1 MVWDTSP
8 CEWTADMGVFSSLKQ
23 FIDQAI
29 KRSSLPRVD
38 LAKRFELTPTP
49 GQGSMSKVYWARD
62 RQLGRVVCVKVLDK
76 DITARFEASFKG
88 KHKPTEG
95 AICMALQHPN
105 IVRTHEYGLTT
116 AGQYFI
122 VMDMIEGARLDVLI
136 DTKSRQL
143 AGNRIKFLVQVAE
156 GLEYIH
162 QQKFVHRDLSP
173 RNILVDHAG
182 VAKIFDFGLTLPF
195 DLEFT
200 KPGDGL
206 AMPDYTAPESF
217 KRVTPYMDPALFRKG
232 RADHRIDL
240 FGLGVT
246 AYETLTGRL
255 PWEEAASVSARVRDP
270 REFVPKMDADTA
282 DFLMNAIHAD
292 LNERFR
298 TAREM
303 KEELK
308 ALPAR

>member
-1 MVWDTSP
+1 
-8 CEWTADMGVFSSLKQ
+8 MGVFSSFKQ

-29 KRSSLPRVD
+29 KRSSLPRID

-76 DITARFEASFKG
+76 DITARYEASFKG
-88 KHKPTEG
+88 KPKPTEG

-105 IVRTHEYGLTT
+105 IVRTYEYGLTT

-122 VMDMIEGARLDVLI
+122 VMDMIEGPRLDVLI
-136 DTKSRQL
+136 DSKNRQL
-143 AGNRIKFLVQVAE
+143 AGNRIKILVQVAQ
-156 GLEYIH
+156 GLEYMH

-182 VAKIFDFGLTLPF
+182 TAKIFDFGLTLPTG
-195 DLEFT
+195 LEFT
-200 KPGDGL
+200 RPGDGL
-206 AMPDYTAPESF
+206 GMPEYTAPESF
-217 KRVTPYMDPALFRKG
+217 KRITPYMDPALFRRG

-255 PWEEAASVSARVRDP
+255 PWEEAGSASARVRDP
-270 REFVPKMDADTA
+270 RDFAPKMDAETA
-282 DFLMNAIHAD
+282 DFLKKAIHPELD
-292 LNERFR
+292 ERFR

-303 KEELK
+303 REELN